1 MKTNKIVTKSNKQT
15 EKKSKTD
22 KLSAKSKVILALCG
36 ALIGLINGFFGG
48 GGGMIC
54 VPLLEK
60 VLHLQGKY
68 SHATA
73 IVVILPIS
81 FVSSV
86 IYFLSGNLATVPFLT
101 VGSGVLLGGVA
112 GSYLLKFLPEK
123 VLKIIFV
130 IVMFAGGI
138 RLLF

>member
-1 MKTNKIVTKSNKQT
+1 MKANKIVKKSNKKTQ
-15 EKKSKTD
+15 EISKTD

-36 ALIGLINGFFGG
+36 ALIGFINGFFGG

-60 VLHLQGKY
+60 VLHLGSKY

-73 IVVILPIS
+73 IVIILPIS
-81 FVSSV
+81 FVSAV
-86 IYFLSGNLATVPFLT
+86 IYFLSGNLETVPFLT
-101 VGSGVLLGGVA
+101 VGSGVLLGGIV

-123 VLKIIFV
+123 ALKIIFA
-130 IVMFAGGI
+130 IVMLAGGI